1 VDGTLADHFR
11 PPPRIL
17 RNLVADLDEA
27 GVPQVL
33 ASGKQHEYL
42 GGMARGLGLATSGWV
57 IGENGATVYDW
68 SRLLFEIEG
77 DHLED
82 VKVLRRLLWE
92 GVLSEAEY
100 YEEPKFAS
108 LTIFPRDR
116 DLRKS
121 QHVLEL
127 VQEIVAERGLHLA
140 PEVHPDSAVDIL
152 QVGVDKGVALRVVAG
167 KLDLEPASFVAFGEG
182 INDVGM
188 MELCFPVAPA
198 DAHEAIRELVRR
210 KQGYLATQP
219 GPLGVLEGFW
229 FLRDRGLTSFPLP
242 AWLETYRPVGETS

>member
-1 VDGTLADHFR
+1 MRRLIAE
-11 PPPRIL
+11 
-17 RNLVADLDEA
+17 LDEA

-42 GGMARGLGLATSGWV
+42 GGMARGLGLGTTGWV
-57 IGENGATVYDW
+57 IGENGATIYDW

-82 VKVLRRLLWE
+82 VKVLRKLLWE
-92 GVLSEAEY
+92 GVLSETEY

-108 LTIFPRDR
+108 ITIFPRDR

-127 VQEIVAERGLHLA
+127 IQGICAERKLQLA

-152 QVGVDKGVALRVVAG
+152 QVGVNKGRAVRAVAE
-167 KLDLEPASFVAFGEG
+167 KLGLEPESLAAFGEG

-188 MELCFPVAPA
+188 MELCYPVAPA
-198 DAHEAIRELVRR
+198 DAHPAVKELVER

-229 FLRDRGLTSFPLP
+229 FLRSRGLTSFELP
-242 AWLETYRPVGETS
+242 AWLEECRPVGETP